1 VVTFEQNS
9 MRASQFF
16 LNTLKENP
24 ADADVVSQQLM
35 MRSGMIKKLAG
46 GIYTYMPVGLRSVRK
61 VEAIIREE
69 MNRACAVEVLMP
81 AVQPAELWQESGRW
95 EKYGPELL
103 RLKDRHQREF
113 VIGPTHEEVITDVAR
128 REIKS
133 YRQLPVNFYQIQTKF
148 RDEIRPRFGVMRGR
162 EFVMKDAYSFDR
174 NMESALKS
182 YDTMFDAYQ
191 RIFSRMGLIYRA
203 VAADTGSIGGT
214 RSHEFHVIAD
224 TGEDA
229 IAYCP
234 DSDFAANVELAEAVA
249 VGQRAAPSAPLEKFP
264 TPGLSKCEEV
274 AGLLNRPLSDTVKA
288 VVFAVEKKDEAG
300 QPSGQP
306 ASVVLVLVRGD
317 HEANEIKVGKLAG
330 LADCRMAS
338 EEEILRA
345 FHCAPGYLGPVGVS
359 AEVRIVADRAVSVM
373 SDFICGANEKDA
385 HLHGV
390 NWGRD
395 LPEPEVADVRNVVA
409 GDPSPDGKGALALCR
424 GIEVGH
430 VFYLG
435 TKYSQALNA
444 TFLEENGKP
453 AVMEMGCYGIG
464 VTRILGAAIEQ
475 NHDDKGMIWP
485 ISIAPFEVVL
495 CPIAYRRSEEVRQAA
510 DAIYADLKKAGIDV
524 ILDDRDERPGAM
536 FADWELIGAPFRL
549 TIGDRGLKEGFV
561 EFQARRNNPA
571 SSDDGKWLL
580 ADAAPRM
587 IAAVEAAKASLMA

>member
-1 VVTFEQNS
+1 

-174 NMESALKS
+174 NMEAALKS

-191 RIFSRMGLIYRA
+191 RIFSRMGLVYRA

-249 VGQRAAPSAPLEKFP
+249 VGQRKAPACALEKFP
-264 TPGLSKCEEV
+264 TPGLSKCEDV

-288 VVFAVEKKDEAG
+288 VVFAVEDKDEAG
-300 QPSGQP
+300 KPTGKP
-306 ASVVLVLVRGD
+306 AAVVLVLVRGD

-330 LADCRMAS
+330 LADCRMAT
-338 EEEILRA
+338 EEEIVRA
-345 FHCAPGYLGPVGVS
+345 FNCAPGSLGPVGVS
-359 AEVRIVADRAVSVM
+359 AAVRVVADRAVSVM

-395 LPEPEVADVRNVVA
+395 LPEPEVADVRNVVE
-409 GDPSPDGKGALALCR
+409 GDPSPDGKGKLALCR

-435 TKYSQALNA
+435 TKYSEALNA

-510 DAIYADLKKAGIDV
+510 DTLYADLKKAGIDV

-561 EFQARRNNPA
+561 EFQARRSTPEA
-571 SSDDGKWLL
+571 TDDGKWLL
-580 ADAAPRM
+580 ADAAARL
-587 IAAVEAAKASLMA
+587 IAAVEAAKAGLLG

>member
-1 VVTFEQNS
+1 
-9 MRASQFF
+9 
-16 LNTLKENP
+16 
-24 ADADVVSQQLM
+24 
-35 MRSGMIKKLAG
+35 
-46 GIYTYMPVGLRSVRK
+46 
-61 VEAIIREE
+61 
-69 MNRACAVEVLMP
+69 
-81 AVQPAELWQESGRW
+81 
-95 EKYGPELL
+95 
-103 RLKDRHQREF
+103 
-113 VIGPTHEEVITDVAR
+113 
-128 REIKS
+128 
-133 YRQLPVNFYQIQTKF
+133 
-148 RDEIRPRFGVMRGR
+148 
-162 EFVMKDAYSFDR
+162 
-174 NMESALKS
+174 
-182 YDTMFDAYQ
+182 MFDAYQ
-191 RIFSRMGLIYRA
+191 RIFSRMGLVYRA

-234 DSDFAANVELAEAVA
+234 NSDFAANVELAEAVA
-249 VGQRAAPSAPLEKFP
+249 VGQRQAPLAGLEKFP
-264 TPGLSKCEEV
+264 TPDLSKCEEV
-274 AGLLNRPLSDTVKA
+274 ADLLKRPLSATVKA
-288 VVFAVEKKDEAG
+288 VVFAVEGKDEAG
-300 QPSGQP
+300 KPNGQP
-306 ASVVLVLVRGD
+306 ATVVLVLARGD

-330 LADCRMAS
+330 MADCRMAT
-338 EEEILRA
+338 EEEIVRA

-359 AEVRIVADRAVSVM
+359 ASVRVIADRAVSVM

-385 HLHGV
+385 HLKGV

-409 GDPSPDGKGALALCR
+409 GDPSPDGKGELALCR

-435 TKYSQALNA
+435 TKYSEALNA

-495 CPIAYRRSEEVRQAA
+495 CPIAYRRSEDVKQAA
-510 DAIYADLKKAGIDV
+510 DALYTALKEAGIDV

-561 EFQARRNNPA
+561 EFQARRNNPE
-571 SSDDGKWLL
+571 SSEDGKWLL
-580 ADAAPRM
+580 AEAASRM
-587 IAAVEAAKASLMA
+587 IATVEAAKASLMG